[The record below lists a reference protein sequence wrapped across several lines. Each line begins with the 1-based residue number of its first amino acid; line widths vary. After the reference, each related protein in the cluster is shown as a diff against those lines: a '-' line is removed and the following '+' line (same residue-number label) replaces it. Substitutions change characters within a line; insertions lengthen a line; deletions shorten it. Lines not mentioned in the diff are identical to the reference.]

1 MIASPPPLRQWL
13 YVLNLA
19 VGMMLFVCAFSF
31 MGAVSRSITQGLDRL
46 GSDVIVVSKPDLPF
60 ASSDTQGALD
70 RADVERLRAAIGA
83 GFEVSAVSRAVL
95 PVQSGGQEAFA
106 TVWQVE
112 PSFFDAAGLEITEG
126 RRFTDYEASG
136 RADLCLVSAEI
147 ASAVGAKQQ
156 GGAPLNLLIGG
167 RSCLVIGTVS
177 SAETLPNFSV
187 AQAVYVPFASA
198 ENPQEGAP
206 VSQIFLRS
214 RAGPPGADAAQAVRA
229 ALPGEKIDIW
239 LAREFWA
246 LRSAVANSLWLLVL
260 LMSSVVLGMAA
271 LGLSNS
277 LSLEVLQRRGEIG
290 LRIAL
295 GATRRDIFRMF
306 LIQGLTVVALGGVL
320 GTGAGAL
327 IVQLVLGPLVGDSDL
342 LTGTGVTLDGGTILA
357 ALLVLAATSVLA
369 CIVPARRAVKVDPSL
384 AVRSL

>member
-1 MIASPPPLRQWL
+1 MRPLPPLRQWL

-46 GSDVIVVSKPDLPF
+46 GNDVIVVSKPDLPF
-60 ASSDTQGALD
+60 ASSETPGALR
-70 RADVERLRAAIGA
+70 RADVERLRLALGK
-83 GFEVSAVSRAVL
+83 GYEVSAVSRSAL
-95 PVQSGGQEAFA
+95 PVVSGEQEAFA

-112 PSFFDAAGLEITEG
+112 PSFFEAAGLRITKG
-126 RRFTDYEASG
+126 RRFTDYEASS
-136 RADLCLVSAEI
+136 RADTCLVSAEI
-147 ASAVGAKQQ
+147 ASATRGEQ
-156 GGAPLNLLIGG
+156 GGDPVHLLIGG
-167 RSCLVIGTVS
+167 RSCSVIGTVS

-187 AQAVYVPFASA
+187 AQAVYVPFASG

-206 VSQIFLRS
+206 VSQIFLRH
-214 RAGPPGADAAQAVRA
+214 RGGPPTADAADAIRS
-229 ALPGEKIDIW
+229 ALPGERIDIW
-239 LAREFWA
+239 FASEFWA

-260 LMSSVVLGMAA
+260 LMSCVVLGMAA

-306 LIQGLTVVALGGVL
+306 LAQGLIVVALGGAL

-327 IVQLVLGPLVGDSDL
+327 IVQFVLGPLVGDSDL
-342 LTGTGVTLDGGTILA
+342 LAGSEVTLDGGTIMA
-357 ALLVLAATSVLA
+357 ALLALAAASIIA
-369 CIVPARRAVKVDPSL
+369 CIVPASRAVKVDPSL